1 MSTKPGEDDADAS
14 DATSED
20 RAGDGG
26 KDDRD
31 GSGGSDAGEEGDGG
45 EKEGKP
51 SPLKKPWVRI
61 GLLVVALGLVAAGA
75 VYGWHYWT
83 TGRFMQETDNA
94 YIKADQV
101 TVSPQ
106 VSGRIAEIPVSANQT
121 VAAGDLL
128 VRIDDRQSSARV
140 AQARAQ
146 LDGRRAEVARTEAE
160 VERQRAQIEQ
170 AKAQLAVNRV
180 GARFAGDQVARYRP
194 LAASG
199 ADTVERLEQ
208 YRSQS
213 DQAKAQVDLGE
224 AQVESARKQLASTQA
239 QLPQARAMVEQAQA
253 ELTQA
258 QVDLDHTVIRSPVA
272 GRVGDLNARIGETV
286 QPGTRLMAI
295 VPVEDLYI
303 DANFK
308 ETQVGLMRIGQPVKI
323 EVDALPD
330 RPLNGRLA
338 SFSPGT
344 GARFALIPPQNA
356 TGNFTKIV
364 QRVPVRIRFKSGQ
377 EARKV
382 LVPGLSVVVT
392 VDTRSARQDEEDEEE
407 AAPKQTSDA
416 GPGDAR
422 GR

>member
-1 MSTKPGEDDADAS
+1 M
-14 DATSED
+14 
-20 RAGDGG
+20 
-26 KDDRD
+26 
-31 GSGGSDAGEEGDGG
+31 
-45 EKEGKP
+45 
-51 SPLKKPWVRI
+51 
-61 GLLVVALGLVAAGA
+61 VVALGLVAAGA

-224 AQVESARKQLASTQA
+224 AGPVANLTVSRR
-239 QLPQARAMVEQAQA
+239 RA
-253 ELTQA
+253 
-258 QVDLDHTVIRSPVA
+258 SPV
-272 GRVGDLNARIGETV
+272 
-286 QPGTRLMAI
+286 
-295 VPVEDLYI
+295 
-303 DANFK
+303 
-308 ETQVGLMRIGQPVKI
+308 
-323 EVDALPD
+323 
-330 RPLNGRLA
+330 PLSRFVRNGKSEAVREHLVLLA
-338 SFSPGT
+338 H
-344 GARFALIPPQNA
+344 
-356 TGNFTKIV
+356 
-364 QRVPVRIRFKSGQ
+364 
-377 EARKV
+377 
-382 LVPGLSVVVT
+382 
-392 VDTRSARQDEEDEEE
+392 
-407 AAPKQTSDA
+407 
-416 GPGDAR
+416 GPHA
-422 GR
+422 